1 MIICI
6 LILICVFN
14 LQNNL
19 IKSSSEHIRILE
31 HNLLEFLAYLK
42 TNQEKGKFLN
52 EEMSFQKQISS
63 KNKLET
69 INEEKLISVLKVIFY
84 LLNSIFPNLLIYLI
98 KQDLKETWLENN
110 LKYEEVKNLVVNN
123 LKDTTTVCIF

>member
-1 MIICI
+1 
-6 LILICVFN
+6 
-14 LQNNL
+14 
-19 IKSSSEHIRILE
+19 
-31 HNLLEFLAYLK
+31 
-42 TNQEKGKFLN
+42 
-52 EEMSFQKQISS
+52 MSFQKQISS

-69 INEEKLISVLKVIFY
+69 INEEKLISVLKVNFY

-123 LKDTTTVCIF
+123 LKDTTSVCVF

>member
-1 MIICI
+1 MIICV

-19 IKSSSEHIRILE
+19 IKSSSEHIRVLE

-84 LLNSIFPNLLIYLI
+84 LFNSIFPNLLIYLI

-123 LKDTTTVCIF
+123 LKDTTTVCFF